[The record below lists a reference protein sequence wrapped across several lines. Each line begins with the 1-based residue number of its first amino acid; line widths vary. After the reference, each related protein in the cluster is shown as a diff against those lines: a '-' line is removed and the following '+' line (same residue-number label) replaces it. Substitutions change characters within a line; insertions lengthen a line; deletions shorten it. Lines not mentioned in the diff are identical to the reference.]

1 MKIDVL
7 LFNKPYRVL
16 SQFTDKR
23 NESPTEGKSRRTL
36 ADFIQQPKFYPAG
49 RLDFLSEGLMALTNN
64 GALQQRISSPE
75 QKMEKSYW
83 VQVEGCPSNEVLQQ
97 LVNGVELKDGLTKR
111 AKIHRLEQAPPLW
124 DREPP
129 LAHHRELNSQW
140 LNISIKEGRNRQI
153 RRMFAYVHHPV
164 LRLVRHR
171 IGNWNLSDLQPGQYK
186 KISVNLPKNIP
197 KKR

>member
-1 MKIDVL
+1 MKMDVL

-23 NESPTEGKSRRTL
+23 HEAASDGQPRQTL
-36 ADFIQQPKFYPAG
+36 ADFIDQPKFYPAG
-49 RLDFLSEGLMALTNN
+49 RLDFLSEGLMVLTDN

-83 VQVEGCPSNEVLQQ
+83 IQVEGSPSNEALQQ
-97 LVNGVELKDGLTKR
+97 LAKGVELKDGLTKP
-111 AKIHRLEQAPPLW
+111 AKIQRLNQAPSLW
-124 DREPP
+124 QREPP
-129 LAHHRELNSQW
+129 VAQHREINSQW
-140 LNISIKEGRNRQI
+140 LNICIQEGRNRQI
-153 RRMFAYVHHPV
+153 RRMLASVQHPV

-171 IGNWNLSDLQPGQYK
+171 IGDWGLSNLEPGEYK
-186 KISVNLPKNIP
+186 KISVNLPQNIA

>member
-16 SQFTDKR
+16 SQFTDKPH
-23 NESPTEGKSRRTL
+23 EAATDGQSRQTL
-36 ADFIQQPKFYPAG
+36 ADFIDQPKFYPAG

-83 VQVEGCPSNEVLQQ
+83 VQVEGCPSKEVLNQ
-97 LVNGVELKDGLTKR
+97 LANGVELKDGLTKR
-111 AKIHRLEQAPPLW
+111 AKIQRLEQAPPLW
-124 DREPP
+124 HREPP
-129 LAHHRELNSQW
+129 LPQHRELNSQW
-140 LNISIKEGRNRQI
+140 LNISLQEGRNRQI
-153 RRMFAYVHHPV
+153 RRMLASVQHPV

-171 IGNWNLSDLQPGQYK
+171 IGDWGLSNLEPGEYK
-186 KISVNLPKNIP
+186 KISVNLPQNIA